1 MELDEFKSAVDV
13 WLDAHAEELA
23 CTYEGIG
30 TLDEQMAQLR
40 KVMQLAYDAGFMR
53 MGWPERVGG
62 LGGSNLL
69 RAYLGEALTARDLV
83 GPGIYSMP
91 EVLAPT
97 MIDYA
102 PEALAAEM
110 VPRLLRGE
118 EIWCQGFSE
127 PGTGS
132 NLASLA
138 CRADPRRDDMEDQR
152 PEGVDEPGPV
162 RAALR
167 APDAHGDDRVRGQG
181 DHRAV
186 RRHG

>member
-1 MELDEFKSAVDV
+1 
-13 WLDAHAEELA
+13 
-23 CTYEGIG
+23 
-30 TLDEQMAQLR
+30 MAQLR
-40 KVMQLAYDAGFMR
+40 KVMRLTFDAGFMR

-83 GPGIYSMP
+83 EPGIYSMP

-97 MIDYA
+97 HDRLRA
-102 PEALAAEM
+102 RALAADM

-118 EIWCQGFSE
+118 EMWCQGFSE

-138 CRADPRRDDMEDQR
+138 CRADPRPTTAGGSTARR
-152 PEGVDEPGPV
+152 SG
-162 RAALR
+162 RAWPSTRSA
-167 APDAHGDDRVRGQG
+167 ACS
-181 DHRAV
+181 
-186 RRHG
+186 